1 MRKIVLI
8 ALLIALGILFAAGV
22 AFAAFLS
29 YAFSPTP
36 DFRRNETVDGMR
48 MDAVVAW
55 DERKP
60 IIRTYKEKDY
70 LALTEGELEKLR
82 DTIDGKIEGDIPCI
96 KLNKKPRIFFQFE
109 KNDKPVKPE
118 KISIKI
124 LAHAWDDDDP
134 QKTRIIT
141 DEVKDEGDLGYSY
154 TTKRYSRQ
162 YEKYFMEY
170 LQVEV
175 RYTVDGEDYISTF
188 GTFQGNTDDGT
199 DFFENETLNTP
210 VEAE

>member
-1 MRKIVLI
+1 MGKKV
-8 ALLIALGILFAAGV
+8 LIALGILFVAGV

-36 DFRRNETVDGMR
+36 DFRRNQTVDGVR

-60 IIRTYKEKDY
+60 IIRTFREKDY
-70 LALTEGELEKLR
+70 LALTEDQLATMR
-82 DTIDGKIEGDIPCI
+82 DTVDGGIEGDIPCI
-96 KLNKKPRIFFQFE
+96 KLNKGPKMFFQFE
-109 KNDKPVKPE
+109 KAEKPVKPE
-118 KISIKI
+118 KISLKI
-124 LAHAWDDDDP
+124 IAHASHYDDP
-134 QKTRIIT
+134 EKTRIIT

-162 YEKYFMEY
+162 YEKYFLEY

-175 RYTVDGEDYISTF
+175 HYTVDGENYISTF
-188 GTFQGNTDDGT
+188 GAFQGNGDDGT
-199 DFFENETLNTP
+199 NFFENETLNAP
-210 VEAE
+210 VEPE

>member
-1 MRKIVLI
+1 MRKKV
-8 ALLIALGILFAAGV
+8 LIALGILFAAGV

-36 DFRRNETVDGMR
+36 DFRRNETVDGTR

-70 LALTEGELEKLR
+70 LALTDNQLAKVR
-82 DTIDGKIEGDIPCI
+82 DTVEGKIEGDIPCI
-96 KLNKKPRIFFQFE
+96 KLNKDPKIFFQFE
-109 KNDKPVKPE
+109 KDEKPVKPE

-124 LAHAWDDDDP
+124 IAHASHYDDP
-134 QKTRIIT
+134 QKTRVIT
-141 DEVKDEGDLGYSY
+141 GEPKDEGDLGYSY
-154 TTKRYSRQ
+154 TTKGYSRQ
-162 YEKYFMEY
+162 YEKDFLEY

-175 RYTVDGEDYISTF
+175 RYTVDGENYISTF
-188 GTFQGNTDDGT
+188 GAFQGNVEDGT

>member
-1 MRKIVLI
+1 MRKKVLI

-29 YAFSPTP
+29 YVFSPTP
-36 DFRRNETVDGMR
+36 DSLRNDVVDGVR

-60 IIRTYKEKDY
+60 IIRTFKEKDY
-70 LALTEGELEKLR
+70 LALTENQLAKVR

-109 KNDKPVKPE
+109 KDEKPVKPE

-124 LAHAWDDDDP
+124 IAHASDYSDP

-141 DEVKDEGDLGYSY
+141 GEPKDEGDLGYSY
-154 TTKRYSRQ
+154 TTKRYGRQ
-162 YEKYFMEY
+162 YEKDFLEY

-175 RYTVDGEDYISTF
+175 HYTIDGENYISTF
-188 GTFQGNTDDGT
+188 GASQGNVEDGT
-199 DFFENETLNTP
+199 DFFENEELPAP
-210 VEAE
+210 VEPE

>member
-1 MRKIVLI
+1 MRKKI
-8 ALLIALGILFAAGV
+8 LIALGILFAAGV

-36 DFRRNETVDGMR
+36 DFLRNETVDGVR
-48 MDAVVAW
+48 MDVVVAW

-60 IIRTYKEKDY
+60 IIRTFREKDY
-70 LALTEGELEKLR
+70 LALTENQLAKVR
-82 DTIDGKIEGDIPCI
+82 DRISGKIEGDIPCI
-96 KLNKKPRIFFQFE
+96 KLNKRPRMFFQFE
-109 KNDKPVKPE
+109 KDDKPVKPE

-124 LAHAWDDDDP
+124 IAHASHYDDP
-134 QKTRIIT
+134 QKTRVIT

-162 YEKYFMEY
+162 YEKDFLEY

-175 RYTVDGEDYISTF
+175 HYTIDGENYISTF
-188 GTFQGNTDDGT
+188 GAFQGNVEDGT
-199 DFFENETLNTP
+199 SFFENEELPEP
-210 VEAE
+210 VEPE

>member
-1 MRKIVLI
+1 MKKKV
-8 ALLIALGILFAAGV
+8 LIALGILVAAG
-22 AFAAFLS
+22 AIFAAFLS

-82 DTIDGKIEGDIPCI
+82 DTIDGKIEGDIPYLS
-96 KLNKKPRIFFQFE
+96 LNKDPKMFFQFE
-109 KNDKPVKPE
+109 KDEKPVKPE
-118 KISIKI
+118 KATIKI
-124 LAHAWDDDDP
+124 IAHASHDDDP
-134 QKTRIIT
+134 QKTRVIT
-141 DEVKDEGDLGYSY
+141 GEMKDEGDLGYSY

-162 YEKYFMEY
+162 YEKYFLEY

-175 RYTVDGEDYISTF
+175 HYTVDGENYISTF
-188 GTFQGNTDDGT
+188 GAFQGNVEDGT

>member
-1 MRKIVLI
+1 MRKKI
-8 ALLIALGILFAAGV
+8 LIALGILFATGV

-36 DFRRNETVDGMR
+36 DFMRNNRVDGVR

-60 IIRTYKEKDY
+60 IIRTFREKDY
-70 LALTEGELEKLR
+70 RALTEDQLANVR
-82 DTIDGKIEGDIPCI
+82 DTVDGGIEGDIPCI
-96 KLNKKPRIFFQFE
+96 KLNKKPRLFFQFE
-109 KNDKPVKPE
+109 KDDKPVKPE
-118 KISIKI
+118 KISLKI
-124 LAHAWDDDDP
+124 IAHASHYDDP
-134 QKTRIIT
+134 EKTRIIT

-162 YEKYFMEY
+162 YEKYFLEY

-175 RYTVDGEDYISTF
+175 HYTVDGENYISTF
-188 GTFQGNTDDGT
+188 GAFQGNGDDGT
-199 DFFENETLNTP
+199 SFFENETLNAP
-210 VEAE
+210 VEPE

>member
-1 MRKIVLI
+1 MRKKI
-8 ALLIALGILFAAGV
+8 LIALGILFAAGV

-60 IIRTYKEKDY
+60 IVRTFKEKDY
-70 LALTEGELEKLR
+70 LALTENQLAKVR
-82 DTIDGKIEGDIPCI
+82 DTIDGRIEGDIPWLP
-96 KLNKKPRIFFQFE
+96 LNKDPRFFCQFE
-109 KNDKPVKPE
+109 KDDKPVKPE

-124 LAHAWDDDDP
+124 IAHASHYDDP

-141 DEVKDEGDLGYSY
+141 DVLKDEGDLGFSY

-162 YEKYFMEY
+162 YEKYFLEY

-175 RYTVDGEDYISTF
+175 HYTVDGENYISTF
-188 GTFQGNTDDGT
+188 GTFQGNGDDGT
-199 DFFENETLNTP
+199 SFFENETLNAP
-210 VEAE
+210 VEPE

>member
-1 MRKIVLI
+1 MKKKVLI
-8 ALLIALGILFAAGV
+8 ALGVLVAAGV

-36 DFRRNETVDGMR
+36 DFRRNETVDGLR

-60 IIRTYKEKDY
+60 IIRTFKEKDY
-70 LALTEGELEKLR
+70 LALSENQRAKVR
-82 DTIDGKIEGDIPCI
+82 DTIEGKIEGDIPCI
-96 KLNKKPRIFFQFE
+96 KLNKKPRLFFQFE
-109 KNDKPVKPE
+109 KDDKPVKPE

-124 LAHAWDDDDP
+124 FAHAWDDDDP

-162 YEKYFMEY
+162 YEKDFLEY

-175 RYTVDGEDYISTF
+175 HYTVDGENYISTF
-188 GTFQGNTDDGT
+188 GAFQGNVEDGT
-199 DFFENETLNTP
+199 SFFENEELPQP
-210 VEAE
+210 VEPE

>member
-1 MRKIVLI
+1 MRKKI
-8 ALLIALGILFAAGV
+8 LIALGILFATGV

-36 DFRRNETVDGMR
+36 DFMRNNRVDGVR

-60 IIRTYKEKDY
+60 IIRTFREKDY
-70 LALTEGELEKLR
+70 RALTEDQLANVR
-82 DTIDGKIEGDIPCI
+82 DTVDGGIEGDIPCI
-96 KLNKKPRIFFQFE
+96 KLNKKPRLFFQFE
-109 KNDKPVKPE
+109 KDDKPVKPE
-118 KISIKI
+118 KIGIRI
-124 LAHAWDDDDP
+124 IAHASHYEDP

-141 DEVKDEGDLGYSY
+141 GEPKDEGDLGYSY

-162 YEKYFMEY
+162 YEKDFLEY

-175 RYTVDGEDYISTF
+175 HYTIDGENYISTF
-188 GTFQGNTDDGT
+188 GAFQGNVEDGT
-199 DFFENETLNTP
+199 DFFENEELPEP
-210 VEAE
+210 VEPE